1 MAPSDDKIEKALVD
15 AVYHIFKTDNDN
27 LTVNSARQH
36 AAAAL
41 DLDANFFKESPEW
54 KDRSKDLI
62 KDLAVRDLLSFL
74 TFSPYVVTIS
84 HHRHLLNPLPS

>member
-1 MAPSDDKIEKALVD
+1 MAPPSNDKIEQALVD

-36 AAAAL
+36 AADAL
-41 DLDANFFKESPEW
+41 DLDTDFFKVSPEW

-62 KDLAVRDLLSFL
+62 KELAVCVYPLMTRQWKKKNF
-74 TFSPYVVTIS
+74 I
-84 HHRHLLNPLPS
+84 LPSL